1 MPGSLLAI
9 SSKVHRSDST
19 RSDSDASSDSRASA
33 KKVSFNKA
41 VRVKKYPRRNE
52 TYLNGG
58 KSNGNHVPNE
68 ISPEKRF
75 WFKVYKNRHHHE
87 PNMEQVKREYDY
99 STSNSNDKR
108 NGFDKDNLTSVIR
121 TNDITDETGE
131 KISTVKSFSLGRDS
145 KAKRDDS
152 FSNQVSPEAPR
163 VKNDHVRN
171 IVKIFNK
178 EAFYRHENTNNH
190 PEAIKDSKTKN
201 NIVSVESFKT
211 PADRL
216 EVNTKNIRENKP
228 KKNKIF
234 NGVKV
239 IFGMTH
245 LKKKDNKNLVNSKNQ
260 ENTVR
265 NYREHCV
272 PSEVV
277 STNPKGPFM
286 TDDRIMN
293 DLQERPFG
301 RLRKNSSSSWRSFD
315 ENDSSID
322 IQPIENKINIM
333 RAARSAE
340 ILRGPSLSSLNS
352 DTWKNSDRTVPNN
365 NTFMTNSLSQHE
377 KRFQTFDESDHIL
390 KEHRWE
396 ESCDDK
402 HTSNNRRVK
411 SCDDLLTDYD
421 NSLCYT
427 TAKGVS
433 SDNIY
438 QKQDDRDWPLDKL
451 VEQQFSQHAYKLTEE
466 KGVQCSKASIL
477 RDSSITCEIEDQAR
491 IIRSKDG
498 FVSAYSNVP
507 MLDYHNSNNHNK
519 CDMETGFMN
528 CANSEAI
535 YSRVNKQKE
544 KKAKEK
550 NNTLGEK
557 FRSESSLFD
566 MPSNKLHHYAT
577 LPYEGSLNELKTKN
591 DSSGLKLNTGL
602 DNHNKHKTLLEET
615 RVWEK
620 NDKKKWYN
628 VDRKLSEK
636 NYRGSYFDI
645 SYSKEADLSSEATN
659 RYHKNRA
666 ISSSVIRELNP
677 QKQEISYENVPYQN
691 DRQINS
697 VSVGGGLCPK
707 MAEEDYRREMAQ
719 SDVSYQSSCV
729 ENDTNSSM
737 NRVEKKDDVN
747 RRVFTLNKQQ
757 LKEKEKQNEKVHLL
771 MKKQDLEESF
781 SEFRNDQFYVN
792 DTKGRGTHSDHYV
805 QSDSSD
811 VRRGFSS
818 ASQSQQKVPVRRS
831 NSTAISGNSRERK
844 NRHYGYLT
852 GSSAASGVSSSDSD
866 STRRR
871 KPLVMYIPGISH
883 YEKHADQNEQCS
895 SVARVVRS
903 RSVLSSKPGKYQ
915 KRGVNKYR
923 HHVGDTSEV
932 ISEEPDTLAPLAT
945 SGKFRKSKHGSESK
959 SRSDLQR
966 RHSMPKDAKFSW
978 FKWKVRVRPSRES

>member
-1 MPGSLLAI
+1 MPGSIFAI

-41 VRVKKYPRRNE
+41 VRVKKYPRRTE
-52 TYLNGG
+52 TYMNGD
-58 KSNGNHVPNE
+58 KPNGNHVPNE
-68 ISPEKRF
+68 VSPEKRF

-87 PNMEQVKREYDY
+87 PNMEQVKKEYDY
-99 STSNSNDKR
+99 STSNSDNKR
-108 NGFDKDNLTSVIR
+108 NGFNKDSLTSVVR
-121 TNDITDETGE
+121 PKDTTNETDD
-131 KISTVKSFSLGRDS
+131 KISIGTSFSSGRDS
-145 KAKRDDS
+145 RAKGDDR
-152 FSNQVSPEAPR
+152 FSSKVLSEAPR
-163 VKNDHVRN
+163 VKKDHVKN

-178 EAFYRHENTNNH
+178 EAFYPHENTKDQ
-190 PEAIKDSKTKN
+190 PETTKDSETKN
-201 NIVSVESFKT
+201 NRVSVESFKT
-211 PADRL
+211 PADHL

-245 LKKKDNKNLVNSKNQ
+245 LKKKDTKNLVNSKNQ

-265 NYREHCV
+265 NYREQCV

-286 TDDRIMN
+286 IDDHIMN
-293 DLQERPFG
+293 GDLQERSFG

-315 ENDSSID
+315 ENDSSIE
-322 IQPIENKINIM
+322 IQPIENNINIM

-352 DTWKNSDRTVPNN
+352 DTWKNSDRIAPH
-365 NTFMTNSLSQHE
+365 NTFMTNSIYQND

-390 KEHRWE
+390 GEHGWE
-396 ESCDDK
+396 ESNDDK
-402 HTSNNRRVK
+402 HSSNNRRAK

-421 NSLCYT
+421 NNMYST
-427 TAKGVS
+427 TAKGMS
-433 SDNIY
+433 TDNIH
-438 QKQDDRDWPLDKL
+438 QRQDDRDWSLDNL
-451 VEQQFSQHAYKLTEE
+451 VEQKISKPACKLTEE

-477 RDSSITCEIEDQAR
+477 RDSSVTCEDEDQSR

-507 MLDYHNSNNHNK
+507 ILDYHIINNHDK
-519 CDMETGFMN
+519 REMDTGFMN
-528 CANSEAI
+528 CLNSEAI
-535 YSRVNKQKE
+535 YSQVNKEKG
-544 KKAKEK
+544 KKAKEKK

-566 MPSNKLHHYAT
+566 MPSNRLHHYAT
-577 LPYEGSLNELKTKN
+577 LPSEGSLNELKTKN
-591 DSSGLKLNTGL
+591 DSLGL
-602 DNHNKHKTLLEET
+602 DNHNKHKTLLGKT
-615 RVWEK
+615 HVWEK

-628 VDRKLSEK
+628 VDHKLYEK
-636 NYRGSYFDI
+636 NYRGSHFDI
-645 SYSKEADLSSEATN
+645 SYNKEADLSSEATN

-666 ISSSVIRELNP
+666 IPSSVIRELNP

-691 DRQINS
+691 GRQINS
-697 VSVGGGLCPK
+697 VSVSGGLCPK

-719 SDVSYQSSCV
+719 SDVSYQSNCYV
-729 ENDTNSSM
+729 ENDTNSSVS
-737 NRVEKKDDVN
+737 RVEKKDDVK
-747 RRVFTLNKQQ
+747 RHR
-757 LKEKEKQNEKVHLL
+757 
-771 MKKQDLEESF
+771 
-781 SEFRNDQFYVN
+781 
-792 DTKGRGTHSDHYV
+792 YV

-811 VRRGFSS
+811 VRRGFT
-818 ASQSQQKVPVRRS
+818 ATSQSQQKARVRRS

-844 NRHYGYLT
+844 NRHYGYIT

-883 YEKHADQNEQCS
+883 YEKHADQNEQRS

-915 KRGVNKYR
+915 KRGVNRYR
-923 HHVGDTSEV
+923 HHVDDTSDV

-945 SGKFRKSKHGSESK
+945 LGKFRKSKRGSENK

-978 FKWKVRVRPSRES
+978 FKWKVARAFSAPPLETPEEGGERTKY